1 MVLGVAACGDGG
13 GAAGLDASL
22 AATCR
27 DLQQHYRDLVLE
39 LDDSCTSAADCTL
52 FGGVATCECEPSLGP
67 SCQGH
72 PVNRAAL
79 SGAIDTLRPIAD
91 TLRTRCDGV
100 DGFEIPRICDCEP
113 WATPTCEDNRC
124 GYDVGRSCLGLCDPV
139 AQTGCWAAEKCSWIW
154 IVRETDVGIV
164 ACVAD
169 GTVPAGQVC
178 TYGPEGEATG
188 YDDCV
193 AGTVCID
200 GLCETLCSISPDT
213 CTPPATCVAQ
223 PGLFPNHPGVG
234 VCAPPT

>member
-1 MVLGVAACGDGG
+1 
-13 GAAGLDASL
+13 
-22 AATCR
+22 
-27 DLQQHYRDLVLE
+27 
-39 LDDSCTSAADCTL
+39 
-52 FGGVATCECEPSLGP
+52 
-67 SCQGH
+67 
-72 PVNRAAL
+72 VNRAAL

-169 GTVPAGQVC
+169 GTVPAGVHRRPLRDLVLDIARHLHAARDLRRAARPLPKPPGRRGLR
-178 TYGPEGEATG
+178 TSDVNRSIGLAAIERKVATRA
-188 YDDCV
+188 V
-193 AGTVCID
+193 R
-200 GLCETLCSISPDT
+200 
-213 CTPPATCVAQ
+213 ATTAQ
-223 PGLFPNHPGVG
+223 RSRSSRS
-234 VCAPPT
+234 